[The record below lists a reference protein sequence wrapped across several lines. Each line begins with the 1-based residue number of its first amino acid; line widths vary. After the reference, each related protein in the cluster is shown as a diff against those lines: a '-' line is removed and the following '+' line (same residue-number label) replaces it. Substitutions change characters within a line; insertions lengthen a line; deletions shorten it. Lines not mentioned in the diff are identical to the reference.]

1 MGSTGKPLRNT
12 MKFFSQVAFIARTEA
27 RYLRQFPK
35 LLASGIMLGFVPA
48 LYCLLYISSVWA
60 PEARTSALP
69 VAVVNLDQGVQYM
82 EHTFNVGWEVTT
94 RLEDSGHFGF
104 SLLKDEAQARQMVRQ
119 GRMAFAVI
127 IPKDFSANA
136 VPGAEEGAG
145 QVVVYTSQGNNFE
158 TAAIAKRFAET
169 LGREINEGLNERRWV
184 LVLHSAAG
192 SQKSIDRLHQ
202 TVGSLLSGARELG
215 AESALTTAKAQG
227 LAALNLGA
235 SEASAGAAQLVTALQ
250 KATREAEHL
259 SAGLDL
265 LSKALPAKTESLG
278 SSAEGL
284 AHSVEPVLEI
294 DAPVENSG
302 SGFASNVVPGALWL
316 GAALAAFLI
325 HVRVL
330 PRQALFFSRP
340 AQVVGKILFP
350 ACLVLLQSLLVL
362 LVVLY
367 VLKIHVLLPWSFA
380 LTLTLSSLAFLSIV
394 FALSK
399 AFGGAGKEVAMVLL
413 AVQLSSSG
421 GILPVELS
429 GGLFAQISPLLPMTW
444 VVDCVKATLFG
455 AYEGAWQRPL
465 LQVALAG
472 LASFVLSCS
481 VGRWRFVK
489 SSLRLR

>member
-1 MGSTGKPLRNT
+1 
-12 MKFFSQVAFIARTEA
+12 MKFFSQIAYIARNEA

-35 LLASGIMLGFVPA
+35 LLASGAILIFVPA

-60 PEARTSALP
+60 PETRTAALP
-69 VAVVNLDQGVQYM
+69 VAVVNLDQGVQYK
-82 EHTFNVGWEVTT
+82 EHNINVGWEITT

-104 SLLKDEAQARQMVRQ
+104 SLLKDEAQARKMVRQ
-119 GRMAFAVI
+119 GKLAFAVI

-158 TAAIAKRFAET
+158 SAAIAKRFAEA
-169 LGREINEGLNERRWV
+169 LGREINDGLNERRWV
-184 LVLHSAAG
+184 LVLHNAAG
-192 SQKSIDRLHQ
+192 SRRSTDRLHEA
-202 TVGSLLSGARELG
+202 VG
-215 AESALTTAKAQG
+215 
-227 LAALNLGA
+227 
-235 SEASAGAAQLVTALQ
+235 
-250 KATREAEHL
+250 
-259 SAGLDL
+259 
-265 LSKALPAKTESLG
+265 SLG

-284 AHSVEPVLEI
+284 THSVEPVLEI

-302 SGFASNVVPGALWL
+302 SGFASNVIPGALWL

-325 HVRVL
+325 HVKVL
-330 PRQALFFSRP
+330 PRQALFFSSP

-350 ACLVLLQSLLVL
+350 ACLVLLQSLMVL

-367 VLKIHVLLPWSFA
+367 VLKMHVLHPWTFA

-399 AFGGAGKEVAMVLL
+399 AFGGAGKEIAMVLL

-444 VVDCVKATLFG
+444 VVDCVKVSLFG

-465 LQVALAG
+465 LQVALVG
-472 LASFVLSCS
+472 LASFVLSCT

-489 SSLRLR
+489 SSLRLRGRSGRR